1 MISAGVD
8 IGERYVLRSRIAAGG
23 MGEVW
28 RAWDRRLERDVALK
42 LLHPEHADDESF
54 RARLRGE
61 AQAAGGL
68 SSDHIVAVYDWGE
81 QADESGRC
89 LSYIVMELVAGE
101 TLAAVLLREGRLSS
115 ERTAHATADTARGLA
130 AAHARGLVHR
140 DVKPA
145 NLLVADNGRIKVAD
159 FGIARATDGIA
170 LTATG
175 TLIGTAMYLSPEQVR
190 GHAATAA
197 SDIYSLGIV
206 AHQCLTGDVP
216 FRAEGDIA
224 TATARLHSPVPP
236 LPDATPA
243 PLRDL
248 VVGMLELDPS
258 RRPTAAEV
266 AEAAS
271 KSSIVT
277 PIRLGST
284 RRFALPETTALT
296 GDWPATTR
304 SHAARPKRYLL
315 LGAAVLVVIAGI
327 LAAPSV
333 FAGLPTIG
341 GPGAG
346 SPTAVKSTASPAGQP
361 TAAATH
367 LPTGG
372 QAHHAKTIAKTK
384 PAPPPHAPK
393 IGKTGPGPG
402 RAHAPGQLKKH
413 GPGGKTKAKP
423 KH

>member
-1 MISAGVD
+1 MIAAGAC

-42 LLHPEHADDESF
+42 LLHPEHADDDSF

-101 TLAAVLLREGRLSS
+101 TLATVLLREGRLSS
-115 ERTAHATADTARGLA
+115 ERAAQAIADTATGLA

-159 FGIARATDGIA
+159 FGIARAADGIA

-197 SDIYSLGIV
+197 SDMYSLGIV

-216 FRAEGDIA
+216 FRAEGDVA

-236 LPDATPA
+236 LPDATSV

-248 VVGMLELDPS
+248 VLGMLELDPS
-258 RRPTAAEV
+258 RRPTALEV
-266 AEAAS
+266 SEAAS
-271 KSSIVT
+271 TSSIAT
-277 PIRLGST
+277 PTRLGST
-284 RRFALPETTALT
+284 RRFGLPETTALT

-304 SHAARPKRYLL
+304 APAARPKRYALL
-315 LGAAVLVVIAGI
+315 AAAVLVVIVGV

-333 FAGLPTIG
+333 FGGLPTIA
-341 GPGAG
+341 GPG
-346 SPTAVKSTASPAGQP
+346 TDSPAAGTSTPSPGQP
-361 TAAATH
+361 TAATTH
-367 LPTGG
+367 
-372 QAHHAKTIAKTK
+372 HHAKTVAKTK
-384 PAPPPHAPK
+384 PAAPPPPK
-393 IGKTGPGPG
+393 IGKAGPGPG
-402 RAHAPGQLKKH
+402 PAHAPGQLKKH
-413 GPGGKTKAKP
+413 GPDDKNHGGKP
-423 KH
+423 EH

>member
-1 MISAGVD
+1 
-8 IGERYVLRSRIAAGG
+8 
-23 MGEVW
+23 
-28 RAWDRRLERDVALK
+28 
-42 LLHPEHADDESF
+42 
-54 RARLRGE
+54 
-61 AQAAGGL
+61 
-68 SSDHIVAVYDWGE
+68 
-81 QADESGRC
+81 
-89 LSYIVMELVAGE
+89 MEGE
-101 TLAAVLLREGRLSS
+101 TLATVLLREGRLSS
-115 ERTAHATADTARGLA
+115 ERTAQAIADTASGLA

-159 FGIARATDGIA
+159 FGIARAADGIA

-236 LPDATPA
+236 LPDATSA

-248 VVGMLELDPS
+248 VLGMLELDPG
-258 RRPTAAEV
+258 RRPTAVEV
-266 AEAAS
+266 SEAAS
-271 KSSIVT
+271 TSSIAT
-277 PIRLGST
+277 PTRLGST
-284 RRFALPETTALT
+284 RRFELPETTALT

-304 SHAARPKRYLL
+304 AHAARPKRYAL

-333 FAGLPTIG
+333 FGGLPTIG

-346 SPTAVKSTASPAGQP
+346 SHTAGTSTPPPGQP
-361 TAAATH
+361 TAAATPPRRS
-367 LPTGG
+367 LRPSPLLRLTPPRSARRDLDPDEPT
-372 QAHHAKTIAKTK
+372 
-384 PAPPPHAPK
+384 P
-393 IGKTGPGPG
+393 
-402 RAHAPGQLKKH
+402 RDS
-413 GPGGKTKAKP
+413 
-423 KH
+423 